1 MPRYRQDDVTG
12 WAAHVL
18 ESAKVPADDAA
29 VAARLLVR
37 SDLRGHGTHG
47 LTRLPSYVER
57 LTQGDFNPRPVIT
70 FQRHGAAWLAQA
82 DGALGQVAGQR
93 VLDQA
98 LPFLAREP
106 MLWVSVRH
114 IAHMGALGVLAVQA
128 AEAGFICLMGQRSP
142 PLLGMPGFRGP
153 AIGHNPF
160 AFASPAGDRPPLVFD
175 MACSVAA
182 RGHILM
188 AAREGKAVPEGW
200 ALDAQG
206 QPTTDS
212 VAAAAGALQ
221 PAGGHKGMGLA
232 MMIECMAA
240 ALSATADSAAKAAM
254 AIPAGGAVPR
264 ESAFFLFLNP
274 SMLADARSYAG
285 YMEHWIAHYLD
296 ASAGHSRIPGRRGH
310 DKEAAAAGEVT
321 YGGAVETALRALGE
335 RLGLALPAPYDPP

>member
-1 MPRYRQDDVTG
+1 MTQYRVQDVTG
-12 WAAHVL
+12 WAARVL
-18 ESAKVPADDAA
+18 ESTKVPAPDAA

-57 LTQGDFNPRPVIT
+57 LTQGDFNPHPDIR
-70 FQRHGAAWLAQA
+70 FQRNAAAWLVEA

-128 AEAGFICLMGQRSP
+128 AEAGFICLLGQRTP
-142 PLLGMPGFRGP
+142 PLLGLPGFRGP

-182 RGHILM
+182 RGHILL
-188 AAREGKAVPEGW
+188 AAREGKPIPEGW
-200 ALDAQG
+200 ALDTQG

-212 VAAAAGALQ
+212 AAAAAGALQ
-221 PAGGHKGMGLA
+221 PAGSHKGMGLA

-240 ALSATADSAAKAAM
+240 ALAATADSAAQATMAM
-254 AIPAGGAVPR
+254 PANGAMPR

-274 SMLADARSYAG
+274 SVLADARAYAD

-296 ASAGHSRIPGRRGH
+296 AGAGRSRIPGQRGH
-310 DKEAAAAGEVT
+310 DKESAAAGQVS
-321 YGGAVETALRALGE
+321 YAGAVETALRSLGE
-335 RLGLALPAPYDPP
+335 RLGLPLPAPVESH